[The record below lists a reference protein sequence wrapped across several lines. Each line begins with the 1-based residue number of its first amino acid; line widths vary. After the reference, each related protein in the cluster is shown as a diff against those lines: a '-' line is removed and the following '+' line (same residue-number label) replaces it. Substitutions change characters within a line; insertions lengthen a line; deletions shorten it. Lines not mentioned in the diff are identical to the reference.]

1 MGPTRSPGG
10 PGGRSNTSWTH
21 LSVTYP
27 WGPRGPHGPTLP
39 DKTQRPHTRGS
50 NHALSLSPRAAHELQ
65 STRAR
70 AAAASAAP
78 HVAAGELGGA
88 GAGAAP
94 RGAPLPPPP
103 VRAAGRAAGQP
114 PPPPP
119 RPAGAGGGGNGRPRR
134 VSLRRRRERGD
145 LGRPALRVLRDR
157 EGQQA
162 SLQGTTHAQRSCS
175 VTVPA
180 LVSGFSA
187 SSIRVSPPFRA
198 VKALTFSAH
207 QHFFFRVTNRFGVFV
222 WLQLYEDDV
231 CLCILDT
238 KPLSTG

>member
-1 MGPTRSPGG
+1 MAHTAPRF
-10 PGGRSNTSWTH
+10 RIKRRDHTH
-21 LSVTYP
+21 EEATTLS
-27 WGPRGPHGPTLP
+27 
-39 DKTQRPHTRGS
+39 
-50 NHALSLSPRAAHELQ
+50 LSLSPRAAHELQ

-70 AAAASAAP
+70 AASAAP

-119 RPAGAGGGGNGRPRR
+119 PPPAGAGGGGNGRPRR